1 MSLMPFWTADA
12 EDPFAG
18 IIDHLSR
25 EWGRNVALAFHAE
38 VERTIQLLLDMPGGG
53 ILEVADFGIRSI
65 PVAKQVRLF
74 YRFDGER
81 LIPLVFLDVRTGA
94 FQRLREEE

>member
-12 EDPFAG
+12 EDSFAP
-18 IIDHLSR
+18 ILDHVVQ

-53 ILEVADFGIRSI
+53 ILEVANLGIRSI

-74 YRFDGER
+74 YRLDGAR
-81 LIPLVFLDVRTGA
+81 LILLVFLDVRTGV
-94 FQRLREEE
+94 FQRLGQEE